1 MPPLRRP
8 PRKGWRLERPRGAAI
23 IVALLAVAVV
33 SALAATMLARLD
45 TRIELASDRDDFVQA
60 RQLALSAL
68 DLARQMLEADT
79 RNSRID
85 WLGEPWAQLQQPA
98 LHADGRIQLM
108 ITDASADAALNGM
121 IGQAA
126 GGDGGGG
133 TQAARYPSVPVPTP
147 LRVPVNI
154 NTAPAII
161 LPAILP
167 GATPAQARA
176 IAEQLRTEPAPTLRA
191 LAERLPEGV
200 ELPTPE
206 QVGVTSDTFL
216 AEAVVQYR
224 VATVTLQALL
234 VRESDSVRVLAL
246 RQH

>member
-85 WLGEPWAQLQQPA
+85 WLGEPWAQVQQPA

-108 ITDASADAALNGM
+108 ITDASADAALNGI

-126 GGDGGGG
+126 GTDGGGG

-154 NTAPAII
+154 NTAPATIM
-161 LPAILP
+161 PAILP
-167 GATPAQARA
+167 GATPAQARV
-176 IAEQLRTEPAPTLRA
+176 IAEQLRTEPALTLRA

-200 ELPTPE
+200 ELPDPE

-246 RQH
+246 RQR

>member
-8 PRKGWRLERPRGAAI
+8 PRKGWRLERPRGVAI

-85 WLGEPWAQLQQPA
+85 WLGEPWAHVQQPA

-126 GGDGGGG
+126 GGDGGGS

-200 ELPTPE
+200 ELPHPE